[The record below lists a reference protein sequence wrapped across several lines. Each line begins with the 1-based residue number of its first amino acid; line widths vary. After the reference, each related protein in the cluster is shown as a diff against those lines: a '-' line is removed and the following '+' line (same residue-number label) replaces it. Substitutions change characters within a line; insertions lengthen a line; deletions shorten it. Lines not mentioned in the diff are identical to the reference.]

1 MQSGDV
7 YDSNTRHCLYGLD
20 ADLIMLSLVSHEYHF
35 ALLREEVIFAVREQE
50 RHAKAVEKQ
59 LVRKDEFQLL
69 HISVLRNYL
78 EMDLSQALM
87 QSENED
93 NDDDNDSDNNGKD
106 SDNGGNAK
114 EERTNSNGNDKDNE
128 NKNENENGDE
138 STKKQ
143 KQKQKQKQKR
153 KKTKKQ
159 IHVDIE
165 SIVDDF

>member
-78 EMDLSQALM
+78 EMDLSQALVM

-93 NDDDNDSDNNGKD
+93 NDDDNDNDNNGKD
-106 SDNGGNAK
+106 GDNGGNAK
-114 EERTNSNGNDKDNE
+114 EERTNGNGNDKG
-128 NKNENENGDE
+128 NENENGDE

-153 KKTKKQ
+153 KKNEKADTC
-159 IHVDIE
+159 
-165 SIVDDF
+165 